1 LTIKSNLLGCSTWLL
16 AGLLPRR
23 YFVDLLGGAQKP
35 TTRCHQASW
44 TTTQQMVLRL
54 GTTQPWC
61 RNLWRHPALL
71 FDVVGTDGGAQ
82 ELSPSKPIPAN
93 TTALVQGP
101 GRQHISL
108 AMRLNKHTRDAL

>member
-1 LTIKSNLLGCSTWLL
+1 
-16 AGLLPRR
+16 LPPKADIGQADCDVIVC
-23 YFVDLLGGAQKP
+23 YGNTKP
-35 TTRCHQASW
+35 TDTGTHNPLPSSVLDHH
-44 TTTQQMVLRL
+44 QQMVLRL

-61 RNLWRHPALL
+61 RSLWRHPALL